1 MDRSDSA
8 RTGRGERWLAQR
20 RVKAALAIGV
30 GEGILAAVG
39 GISSWVVIGIA
50 IPTVLI
56 YILRGR
62 FLESDLGRQLAW
74 VAAASQAVAVVV
86 ALLVPVIAL
95 LILIIVALLAIAVFV
110 LLYRERAEPA
120 SSSRSSPAPVLPDL
134 TEVAAT
140 KADDPIVASQPPIAL
155 SVNGNADSAGQA
167 VSTRARETGKPDHRP
182 PAGIPAQTAGVE
194 LSTVTHTDSSPPVA
208 KEQAGVFAL
217 IGLPHIPI

>member
-20 RVKAALAIGV
+20 RVKAALVIGV
-30 GEGILAAVG
+30 GEGILAVVG
-39 GISSWVVIGIA
+39 GISTWVVIGIA
-50 IPTVLI
+50 IPTVLV

-62 FLESDLGRQLAW
+62 SLESEVGRQLAW
-74 VAAASQAVAVVV
+74 VAAASQSVAALV
-86 ALLVPVIAL
+86 ALLVPLIAL
-95 LILIIVALLAIAVFV
+95 LILIIVSLLAIAVFAA
-110 LLYRERAEPA
+110 LYRERAAPA
-120 SSSRSSPAPVLPDL
+120 SSSRSSFALALPDL

-140 KADDPIVASQPPIAL
+140 KAGDPIAASQPIIAV
-155 SVNGNADSAGQA
+155 SVNGNADSADQA
-167 VSTRARETGKPDHRP
+167 VRLRARETGKPDHRP